1 MGEAAVRTV
10 RHAAA
15 LQVRTPIRAAACALL
30 SCAALAAVA
39 PAASAGNQAATLNQ
53 SERSLLAVVNEVRS
67 GHGLRPL
74 KVDPALA
81 RVARSYSV
89 TMIRQDVF
97 THGAMFERLAR
108 SGARGPL
115 FGENLAWGTGPYAS
129 ARHIVGN
136 WMASPGHRAN
146 LLRPGWN
153 RIGLGAVKGNFL
165 GYDRATVVTADFAGR

>member
-1 MGEAAVRTV
+1 L
-10 RHAAA
+10 

-30 SCAALAAVA
+30 SCAALV
-39 PAASAGNQAATLNQ
+39 PAANAGNQAATLNP
-53 SERSLLAVVNEVRS
+53 SERALLTVVNEVRT
-67 GHGLRPL
+67 GNGLRPL
-74 KVDPALA
+74 RVDPVLA
-81 RVARSYSV
+81 RVARSYSA
-89 TMIRQDVF
+89 TLIRTDVF
-97 THGAMFERLAR
+97 THGAMFERLAG
-108 SGARGPL
+108 SGARGPA

-129 ARHIVGN
+129 ARRIVGS

>member
-1 MGEAAVRTV
+1 MGDAAVR
-10 RHAAA
+10 RIGHSAA
-15 LQVRTPIRAAACALL
+15 LQVRTPIRAACAAVL
-30 SCAALAAVA
+30 SCAAFAALT
-39 PAASAGNQAATLNQ
+39 PAASAGDQAATLNQ

-74 KVDPALA
+74 RVDPALA
-81 RVARSYSV
+81 RVARSYSA
-89 TMIRQDVF
+89 TMIQTDVF

-108 SGARGPL
+108 SGARGPA

-129 ARHIVGN
+129 ARRIVGS

-165 GYDRATVVTADFAGR
+165 GYNSATVVTADFAGR